1 MRATLLLLL
10 GLSAAPAL
18 AAGSGDRPGP
28 FLGPLAD
35 ATGIP
40 SAYAELG
47 PADLEPDT
55 PRRFSLGPASPN
67 PFRGSTR
74 LTLTLDAPQRLNVA
88 VFDALGR
95 RVALLH
101 DGPLAAG
108 AYPLAFEAQALPPGL
123 YVVRVTD
130 GAGGTATRSV
140 ALVR

>member
-1 MRATLLLLL
+1 MRPFLLALALL
-10 GLSAAPAL
+10 AAPSVW
-18 AAGSGDRPGP
+18 AAPVGGDVPGLV
-28 FLGPLAD
+28 LGPVAEMAVPSLHASLAD
-35 ATGIP
+35 G
-40 SAYAELG
+40 
-47 PADLEPDT
+47 PDT

-67 PFRGSTR
+67 PFRGQTR
-74 LTLTLDAPQRLNVA
+74 LTLSVEATQRLNVA

-108 AYPLAFEAQALPPGL
+108 AYPLTFDAQALPPGL

-130 GAGGTATRSV
+130 GSGGTSTRSV